1 MEIAADLSENYR
13 IAFDG
18 RIGFGKRPALLSIDF
33 VKAYTTP
40 GAALYAPG
48 VVDAVKASVA
58 LYGAARSAGIPI
70 IYTRVIYR
78 PDGRDGA
85 AFSAK
90 VPLLKTMTADNPL
103 TEIVDELPPE
113 PSDTIIVKQFASA
126 FFATNLAPMLTWM
139 GIDTLIITGC
149 STSGC
154 VRATAVDGCSYGYRV
169 IVPEECVGDRHPAP
183 HQANLFDI
191 HSKYGDVVGIA
202 EAIDYLAQCQMTK
215 R

>member
-13 IAFDG
+13 VAFDG

-40 GAALYAPG
+40 GAALFAPG

-58 LYGAARSAGIPI
+58 LYAGARKAGIPI
-70 IYTRVIYR
+70 IYTKVIYR

-85 AFSAK
+85 AFATK
-90 VPLLKTMTADNPL
+90 VPLLRTMTADNPL
-103 TEIVDELPPE
+103 TEIVDELPPA
-113 PSDTIIVKQFASA
+113 PTDTVIVKQFASA

-139 GIDTLIITGC
+139 GVDTLILTGC

-191 HSKYGDVVGIA
+191 NSKYGDVVSIA
-202 EAIDYLAQCQMTK
+202 EASDYLAQCQAIK